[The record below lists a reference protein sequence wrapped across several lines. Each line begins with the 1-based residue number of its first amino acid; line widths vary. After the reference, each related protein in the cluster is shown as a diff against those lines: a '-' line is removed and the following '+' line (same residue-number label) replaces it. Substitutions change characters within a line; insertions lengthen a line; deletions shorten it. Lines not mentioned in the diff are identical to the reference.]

1 MREYT
6 TDFAPWDLIMS
17 SDISNGGGLYA
28 SVAFGGVVA
37 ILAWMM
43 FFLSGKELND
53 ILTWR
58 IVKLLTGGV
67 DMRARRR
74 ATQHFRVTRCTW
86 IEASTDDEVRARER
100 ERKKLRISTQS
111 PNLTSR
117 SQYREGRL
125 FFPCL
130 LPPHIPR
137 LSFESHLLFLAF
149 SSSSRFHSIS
159 LNHLS
164 DALPEISPLHPGQDA
179 VPRHHHQH
187 ALFLRGK
194 PLAKPS

>member
-1 MREYT
+1 MSATFYLFFFPIILLNHDITDNFSAERRTSWTMREYT
-6 TDFAPWDLIMS
+6 TDFAPWDLMMS

-100 ERKKLRISTQS
+100 EREKLRIRTQS

-117 SQYREGRL
+117 
-125 FFPCL
+125 
-130 LPPHIPR
+130 
-137 LSFESHLLFLAF
+137 
-149 SSSSRFHSIS
+149 
-159 LNHLS
+159 
-164 DALPEISPLHPGQDA
+164 
-179 VPRHHHQH
+179 
-187 ALFLRGK
+187 
-194 PLAKPS
+194 

>member
-6 TDFAPWDLIMS
+6 TDFAPWYLMMS
-17 SDISNGGGLYA
+17 SNISNGGGLYA

-53 ILTWR
+53 ISTWR

-86 IEASTDDEVRARER
+86 IEASTNDETCY
-100 ERKKLRISTQS
+100 RK
-111 PNLTSR
+111 
-117 SQYREGRL
+117 Y
-125 FFPCL
+125 
-130 LPPHIPR
+130 
-137 LSFESHLLFLAF
+137 
-149 SSSSRFHSIS
+149 
-159 LNHLS
+159 HLS
-164 DALPEISPLHPGQDA
+164 ILDKMLCPVTIINMHYFYEVS
-179 VPRHHHQH
+179 
-187 ALFLRGK
+187 
-194 PLAKPS
+194 